1 MTTQS
6 FKDLLKKQGKTIRQW
21 AEEHGFAPSAVY
33 RTLNGVEKGH
43 YGQSHDILVAAGVKR
58 DESQKLAA

>member
-1 MTTQS
+1 MTIQS

-21 AEEHGFAPSAVY
+21 AVEQGFSPSAVY

-43 YGQSHDILVAAGVKR
+43 YGQSHAILVAAGIKR
-58 DESQKLAA
+58 DEPEQLAA

>member
-1 MTTQS
+1 MTIQS

-21 AEEHGFAPSAVY
+21 ALEHGFSPNAVY

-43 YGQSHDILVAAGVKR
+43 YGQSHDILVAAGIKR
-58 DESQKLAA
+58 DEPQKLAA